1 MALEGLI
8 VDVEA
13 RIDKL
18 EKGLKKANV
27 VQKRSATLMER
38 RAAQSANR
46 INASYAKS
54 TAGISSSFKKLGP
67 ALLAGLSIA
76 AVGAATNRIR
86 SVVGEVARIG
96 DAAAT
101 AGVNVEQFQELKY
114 VSEQSRIDV
123 DAMTD
128 SLKELSL
135 RADEFIITGKGPAA
149 EAFNRLG
156 FKANEL
162 KDKLKDPPKLLEEIA
177 DRAKDLDSASRIRIF
192 DELLGGTGAEKLT
205 RLLSGGGDALR
216 NLRQEAR
223 ETGAVLD
230 ADVIRKAEELD
241 RRFQA
246 LTSRVS
252 NFGKAFAV
260 GLADASVKLVTLR
273 TDLTDLTDTMERAES
288 LLGDGVAVELSTDQ
302 GALDEHKQTVGQIIA
317 EYHRLGESAD
327 QLTGPLFQAA
337 SNLAMLGEAD
347 ASIELNRVATEMS
360 ELVGNLNDGSIS
372 AEEFENRVQDL
383 TGAAQ
388 TALAEVAAIDGV
400 QFTGVTSALAGFV
413 TMMGVAIARARELR
427 AALPNSNAGGIAD
440 PSAGNPDALD
450 PRGDLWNPPAR
461 VVPPSPFAPNETTRP
476 NLPSVDASFG
486 SPEPASGGGG
496 SAGGGLSR
504 QSDLEREIESIAEE
518 TAALKLEAAAL
529 AEVTGAQLQN
539 ADAIELARTKAELLA
554 AAQRSGVAVTPA
566 LKAKIDTLAEGYVNA
581 GTAAELAAAKIQ
593 EVQDASKAGADSVAS
608 VFEGLA
614 TGALTAEQAVG
625 QLIIQ
630 MLKMSLQKR
639 MLEAAEGAGGSVFGG
654 FLKLIG
660 GGFAEGGYTGDG
672 DKYEPAGVVH
682 RGEYVL
688 SKAATSAIGVGNLEA
703 LHRSAKRG
711 YAEGGLVSA
720 KTSGG
725 AITAPNSAAP
735 AANGAVNINAPI
747 TVNGSAGT
755 PEQNTDLAGKMA
767 KEIESTM
774 RGVVVK
780 EIQNQMRVGNML
792 NRRK

>member
-1 MALEGLI
+1 MLEGLI

-18 EKGLKKANV
+18 EKGLKKANT
-27 VQKRSATLMER
+27 VQNRSATQMER

-54 TAGISSSFKKLGP
+54 TAGISASFKKLGP
-67 ALLAGLSIA
+67 ALLAGISIA

-86 SVVGEVARIG
+86 QVVGEVAAIG

-156 FKANEL
+156 FTATEL

-260 GLADASVKLVTLR
+260 GLADASVKLATLR
-273 TDLTDLTDTMERAES
+273 TDLTDLTDTFERAES
-288 LLGDGVAVELSTDQ
+288 LLGKGTAVDLSTDQ
-302 GALDEHKQTVGQIIA
+302 GALDEHRQAVAQIVA

-337 SNLAMLGEAD
+337 SHMAMLGEAD
-347 ASIELNRVATEMS
+347 ASIELNRVATEMVQ
-360 ELVGNLNDGSIS
+360 LVGDLNDGSIS
-372 AEEFENRVQDL
+372 AEEFESRVQDL

-413 TMMGVAIARARELR
+413 TMMGTAIARARELR
-427 AALPNSNAGGIAD
+427 AALPS
-440 PSAGNPDALD
+440 SNPDGTTTKLVYGEVGARGD
-450 PRGDLWNPPAR
+450 PRSFIPKSTLA
-461 VVPPSPFAPNETTRP
+461 PSGTTRP
-476 NLPSVDASFG
+476 SLPSVNASFG
-486 SPEPASGGGG
+486 AAAPVSGGGGG
-496 SAGGGLSR
+496 SAGGGGGGSRR

-529 AEVTGAQLQN
+529 AEVTGAQLLN

-554 AAQRSGVAVTPA
+554 AAQRSGVTMTPELIA
-566 LKAKIDTLAEGYVNA
+566 QIDTLANEYTKA
-581 GTAAELAAAKIQ
+581 GTAAELAADKIKDIQ
-593 EVQDASKAGADSVAS
+593 EATKAGAQSITD
-608 VFEGLA
+608 VFTGMA
-614 TGALTAEQAVG
+614 TGALTAKEAMG
-625 QLIIQ
+625 QLIIE
-630 MLKMSLQKR
+630 MIKMSLQKR
-639 MLEAAEGAGGSVFGG
+639 MLEMAEGAGGSVFGG

-660 GGFAEGGYTGDG
+660 GGFADGGYTGNG
-672 DKYEPAGVVH
+672 GKFEPAGVVH
-682 RGEYVL
+682 RGEYVM
-688 SKAATSAIGVGNLEA
+688 SKVATSAIGVGNLEA

-711 YAEGGLVSA
+711 YAEGGLVSGA
-720 KTSGG
+720 KTNGG
-725 AITAPNSAAP
+725 AITAPNSAAM
-735 AANGAVNINAPI
+735 AAGAVNINAPI
-747 TVNGSAGT
+747 TVNGSART
-755 PEQNTDLAGKMA
+755 PEQNDDLAKRMS

-774 RGVVVK
+774 RGAVVS
-780 EIQNQMRVGNML
+780 ELRNQMRNGNML
-792 NRRK
+792 GRRG

>member
-18 EKGLKKANV
+18 EKGLKKANT
-27 VQKRSATLMER
+27 VQNRSATQMER

-54 TAGISSSFKKLGP
+54 TAGISANFKKLGP
-67 ALLAGLSIA
+67 ALLAGVSVA
-76 AVGAATNRIR
+76 AIGTATSRIR
-86 SVVGEVARIG
+86 QVVGEVARIG

-156 FKANEL
+156 FKANGL

-223 ETGAVLD
+223 DAGAVLD

-246 LTSRVS
+246 LTSRIS

-273 TDLTDLTDTMERAES
+273 TDLTDLTDTFERAES
-288 LLGDGVAVELSTDQ
+288 LLGKGTTVELSTDQ
-302 GALDEHKQTVGQIIA
+302 GALDEHKQAVALIIA

-372 AEEFENRVQDL
+372 AEDFESRVQDL

-400 QFTGVTSALAGFV
+400 QFTGVSSALAGFINL
-413 TMMGVAIARARELR
+413 MGAAIARARELR
-427 AALPNSNAGGIAD
+427 AALP
-440 PSAGNPDALD
+440 SANPDGTTTQLVYGEVGARGD
-450 PRGDLWNPPAR
+450 PRSFIPQSTLA
-461 VVPPSPFAPNETTRP
+461 PSGTTRP
-476 NLPSVDASFG
+476 NLPSVNASFG
-486 SPEPASGGGG
+486 SPAPVSGGGGG
-496 SAGGGLSR
+496 SAGGGSRR

-554 AAQRSGVAVTPA
+554 AAQRSGVAITPE
-566 LKAKIDTLAEGYVNA
+566 LKAQIDTLADEYTKA
-581 GTAAELAAAKIQ
+581 GTAAELAADKIQ
-593 EVQDASKAGADSVAS
+593 EVQDASQAGAQSITDI
-608 VFEGLA
+608 FTGMA
-614 TGALTAEQAVG
+614 TGALTAKEAMG
-625 QLIIQ
+625 QLIIE
-630 MLKMSLQKR
+630 MIKMSLQKR
-639 MLEAAEGAGGSVFGG
+639 VLEMASGAGGSVFGG

-660 GGFAEGGYTGDG
+660 GGFADGGFTGQG
-672 DKYEPAGVVH
+672 GKHEPAGVVH
-682 RGEYVL
+682 KGEYVM
-688 SKAATSAIGVGNLEA
+688 SKAATSAIGVSNLEA

-711 YAEGGLVSA
+711 YAEGGLVSGVKA
-720 KTSGG
+720 SGG
-725 AITAPNSAAP
+725 AVAAPKSAAP

-755 PEQNTDLAGKMA
+755 PEQNDDLAGKLA
-767 KEIESTM
+767 KTMESQM
-774 RGVVVK
+774 RGVIVK
-780 EIQNQMRVGNML
+780 EIQNQQRVGNML

>member
-1 MALEGLI
+1 MSNMGLI

-13 RIDKL
+13 RINKL
-18 EKGLKKANV
+18 EAGLKKANT
-27 VQKRSATLMER
+27 VQKRSSTQMER
-38 RAAQSANR
+38 RADLSARR

-67 ALLAGLSIA
+67 ALLAGVSVA
-76 AVGAATNRIR
+76 AIGTATSRIR
-86 SVVGEVARIG
+86 SVVGEVAKIG

-101 AGVNVEQFQELKY
+101 AGVSVEQFQELSY
-114 VSEQSRIDV
+114 VSDQSRIDV

-156 FKANEL
+156 FSAVEL
-162 KDKLKDPPKLLEEIA
+162 KRKLQDPPKLLEEIA

-205 RLLSGGGDALR
+205 RLLSGGGDQLR
-216 NLRQEAR
+216 ALRQEAR
-223 ETGAVLD
+223 DTGAVLD
-230 ADVIRKAEELD
+230 AAVIRKAEELD
-241 RRFQA
+241 RRFAA

-260 GLADASVKLVTLR
+260 NLADASVKLVTLR
-273 TDLTDLTDTMERAES
+273 TDLTDLTDTINRAES
-288 LLGDGVAVELSTDQ
+288 LLGDGTTVELSTDQ
-302 GALDEHKQTVGQIIA
+302 GALDEHKQAVAQIVA

-360 ELVGNLNDGSIS
+360 ELVGDLNDGSIS

-413 TMMGVAIARARELR
+413 TMMGTAIARARELR
-427 AALPNSNAGGIAD
+427 AVLPGASPDGQTEPVASMQRG
-440 PSAGNPDALD
+440 PSSR
-450 PRGDLWNPPAR
+450 RGHRAATEGLATTT
-461 VVPPSPFAPNETTRP
+461 SPRP

-486 SPEPASGGGG
+486 SPAPVSGGGG
-496 SAGGGLSR
+496 SAGGGASRSSR
-504 QSDLEREIESIAEE
+504 QSDLEREIQSIAEE

-539 ADAIELARTKAELLA
+539 ADAVELARTKAELLA
-554 AAQRSGVAVTPA
+554 AAQRSGVAMTPELIAQIDA
-566 LKAKIDTLAEGYVNA
+566 LANEYTKAGS
-581 GTAAELAAAKIQ
+581 AAELAADKIKDI
-593 EVQDASKAGADSVAS
+593 QDATAAGAQSITD
-608 VFEGLA
+608 VFTGMA
-614 TGALTAEQAVG
+614 TGALTAKEAMG
-625 QLIIQ
+625 QLIIE
-630 MLKMSLQKR
+630 MIKMSLQKR
-639 MLEAAEGAGGSVFGG
+639 MLEMAEGAGGSVFGG
-654 FLKLIG
+654 FLKLLG
-660 GGFAEGGYTGDG
+660 GGFAEGGFTGQG
-672 DKYEPAGVVH
+672 GKHEPAGVVH
-682 RGEYVL
+682 RGEYVM
-688 SKAATSAIGVGNLEA
+688 SKAATSAIGVPQLEA

-711 YAEGGLVSA
+711 YADGGLVSGA
-720 KTSGG
+720 KAKGG
-725 AITAPNSAAP
+725 NVTAPNSAAP